1 MRNFR
6 HRRGRNL
13 FEVFAAFVIAS
24 GAAAGWNSGGST
36 FLLVPAFVVSLYGAY
51 RGVMLLARD
60 PALAFDDKG
69 IELGRLFRRSNYR
82 WDQVREMR
90 AGRWRI
96 DEDSPISLP
105 DWVPAER
112 EYLELMVPAGPL
124 DLGWIK
130 LRTDM
135 IEMPPGGVDELVQI
149 LRAAQVAAIG
159 GRRAAMTRL
168 GVEAADK
175 PALPEADSVQAERLR
190 RLGLMP
196 DETEAVPECHPEE
209 PVREVF
215 VPQRPVFG
223 RRVR

>member
-1 MRNFR
+1 
-6 HRRGRNL
+6 
-13 FEVFAAFVIAS
+13 
-24 GAAAGWNSGGST
+24 
-36 FLLVPAFVVSLYGAY
+36 
-51 RGVMLLARD
+51 
-60 PALAFDDKG
+60 
-69 IELGRLFRRSNYR
+69 
-82 WDQVREMR
+82 MR

-96 DEDSPISLP
+96 DEELPIRLP
-105 DWVPAER
+105 NWVPAER

-135 IEMPPGGVDELVQI
+135 IEMPPGGVEELVQI

-168 GVEAADK
+168 GVEAADR
-175 PALPEADSVQAERLR
+175 PALPQADSVQAERLR

-196 DETEAVPECHPEE
+196 DETEAVPECQPQE
-209 PVREVF
+209 PVREMF
-215 VPQRPVFG
+215 VPQRPAFG